1 MMISL
6 DLVSD
11 PQMRLVFFIVFG
23 CCFIP
28 IFALVVVC
36 FIKLLLKQKK
46 RVSKSKNNS
55 TIRYLDYFGG
65 DDNII
70 SVTKNLSR
78 VSVIVKDVDLVNL
91 ESIKNQGIGDYRKY
105 YQVFFARICGPNK
118 RIKVIIIIKQ

>member
-11 PQMRLVFFIVFG
+11 PQKRLVFFIVFG

-91 ESIKNQGIGDYRKY
+91 ESIKNQGIGVMITGNTIKCSS
-105 YQVFFARICGPNK
+105 QEFADQ
-118 RIKVIIIIKQ
+118 IKE